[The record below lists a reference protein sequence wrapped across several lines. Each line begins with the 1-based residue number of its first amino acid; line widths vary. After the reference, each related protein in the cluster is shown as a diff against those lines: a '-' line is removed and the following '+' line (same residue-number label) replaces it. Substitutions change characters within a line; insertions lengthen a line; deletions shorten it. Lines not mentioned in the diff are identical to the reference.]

1 MTWVLSRGWFPT
13 DEDVVDDS
21 STGRTREF
29 SVEIGSG
36 RARSLSWQAGE
47 LELSPYN
54 GVAMFIHG
62 DLVFAGYVTTAW
74 RDTNCPQTWSAEGD
88 GEIPH
93 RDDIDARNL
102 PAHRIPVAINA
113 VDACSR
119 GVATAE
125 LHAIGGALKG
135 SELNKP
141 YTALKALI
149 AEAVENDQHNWLNR
163 ERRTRYTGELP
174 WVEVQPNVVEAGSVI
189 NMDNPSG
196 PLDGNVSATEDT
208 SQPSIWLAK
217 VHFPNRKLPLRVTV
231 KLNSA
236 TGAILHYYVE
246 WILSTQSGHLST
258 WPDYAAISGTVRLDS
273 NWKTYV
279 FQIPRPPKS
288 KAKEPWVWLDFR
300 VLSGDLRVGPIG
312 FWLPDTT
319 PLREV
324 AAALL
329 RRQPTEALAIEVRGY
344 VPPARYVRTSVGNI
358 RPQRIV
364 YQVKGNDI
372 VTRLY
377 SEDTGNNPVAATV
390 RRMSSE
396 DVSNVRTIV
405 ADV

>member
-1 MTWVLSRGWFPT
+1 MWVLIGRGIGIPDAPIT
-13 DEDVVDDS
+13 EGPQRPKDEL
-21 STGRTREF
+21 

-36 RARSLSWQAGE
+36 RAKSLSWQAGD
-47 LELSPYN
+47 LGLNPYSR
-54 GVAMFIHG
+54 VALYIHG
-62 DLVFAGYVTTAW
+62 SLVFEGYVTTAW
-74 RDTNCPQTWSAEGD
+74 RGANCPQTWNAEGD
-88 GEIPH
+88 KEIPH
-93 RDDIDARNL
+93 SDIFDARNL
-102 PAHRIPVAINA
+102 PAQKIPVAINA

-125 LHAIGGALKG
+125 LHAIGGTLKG

-141 YTALKALI
+141 YTALKGLI
-149 AEAVENDQHNWLNR
+149 AEAVENDQHSWLKR
-163 ERRTRYTGELP
+163 EKRTRYTGELP
-174 WVEVQPNVVEAGSVI
+174 WVEVQPNVVEADSVI

-217 VHFPNRKLPLRVTV
+217 VHFPNKKLPLRVTA
-231 KLNSA
+231 KLNSP

-258 WPDYAAISGTVRLDS
+258 WPDYAAILGTVRLDS

-279 FQIPRPPKS
+279 FQIPRPPRS

-300 VLSGDLRVGPIG
+300 VLSGDLRVGPVG

-319 PLREV
+319 PLREA

-329 RRQPTEALAIEVRGY
+329 RRQPTAALAIEVRGF
-344 VPPARYVRTSVGNI
+344 VPPARHVDTAAGGIS
-358 RPQRIV
+358 PKRIV
-364 YQVKGNDI
+364 YQVKGSDI
-372 VTRLY
+372 ITRLY

-396 DVSNVRTIV
+396 DASSVRSIV